1 MIRSIGLAVLLVAG
15 SATQGRAQTAP
26 EHVAKAQELYQKG
39 DFVHAREELLAAY
52 AIAPDAD
59 LVFGLGQVEFN
70 LKHYAKAIEYYEQF
84 MATNPDGERA
94 ELAEQAIG
102 AARIELRRPPPPPP
116 PPPPL
121 PPHRLWDGFDTS
133 FVIAGGVLGVA
144 GGALLY
150 YAHDLSE
157 DHSGTLESYDTR
169 IHHAHIAHWTAI
181 GCFGGGVAALATA
194 ALRWKFHLVDTSL
207 EVHPTT
213 GGATVSLE
221 LPL

>member
-1 MIRSIGLAVLLVAG
+1 VIRSIGLAVLLVAA
-15 SATQGRAQTAP
+15 SARAQAVP
-26 EHVAKAQELYQKG
+26 DHVAKAQELYQKG
-39 DFVHAREELLAAY
+39 DLVHAREELLAAY

-59 LVFGLGQVEFN
+59 LLFGLGQVEFN

-94 ELAEQAIG
+94 ALAEQAIG
-102 AARIELRRPPPPPP
+102 AARIELGRPPPPPP
-116 PPPPL
+116 TL
-121 PPHRLWDGFDTS
+121 PPHRDWDGVDTGL
-133 FVIAGGVLGVA
+133 VAAGGVLGVG

-150 YAHDLSE
+150 YAHHLSE

-194 ALRWKFHLVDTSL
+194 ALRWKFHLVDTSI
-207 EVHPTT
+207 EVHPTS